1 MAKLRYVSLF
11 SGIEAVS
18 CALDPDVWEPVAFSE
33 IDPFPCAVLAQQYPN
48 VPNLGDIT
56 KTDWTPYVDT
66 IDVVWGGSP
75 CQSFSLAGDRS
86 GLKGA
91 SGLMFEFVRAVRELR
106 PRWFVWEN
114 VPGALSSE
122 NGNAFRQLLQSMDE
136 GGYGMAWRVLDAQFF
151 GVAQRRERVFVVG
164 SLGTMRCADVLFERE
179 GMPWDYSPSR
189 DKRKTLAGEPEKGS
203 GGSDS
208 GPGGRGGDGAADD
221 GGCLTTGGNQ
231 SRRVYSSD
239 GVFPTLS
246 ARSNSG
252 QNQQSVY
259 LCDTANTGSN
269 GLGIKRDDVMNT
281 LDTSA
286 STAVAFTQN
295 QRDEVRAFYPDAGPK
310 AGGISFGEVSPTL
323 KQDHNPAIMCRAD
336 TQANSPEEPDM
347 APTLSAHASH
357 DAPYIYRKAQTLQ
370 IRSGKDGGGKGA
382 LVQDD
387 LSATLGTH
395 NSQTLFDVADGSMT
409 VRRLTPTEC
418 ERLQGFP
425 DGWTDIPYKGKEH
438 PPDGP
443 RYKALGNSMA
453 VPVMKWI
460 GERIQAQ
467 ELGKE
472 VEDG

>member
-18 CALDPDVWEPVAFSE
+18 CALDHDVWEPVAFSE
-33 IDPFPCAVLAQQYPN
+33 IDPFPCAVLQHHYPN

-56 KTDWTPYVDT
+56 KIDWTPYVDT

-91 SGLMFEFVRAVRELR
+91 SGLMFEFIRAVRELR

-136 GGYGMAWRVLDAQFF
+136 GGYGLAWRVLDAQFF
-151 GVAQRRERVFVVG
+151 GVAQRRERVFLVG

-179 GMPWDYSPSR
+179 GMPWDYSSSR
-189 DKRKTLAGEPEKGS
+189 EKREALAGEPSERVGNADPSVGERLTVGLDFHQQDARMRVGKQPDVS
-203 GGSDS
+203 GTITAHAG
-208 GPGGRGGDGAADD
+208 
-221 GGCLTTGGNQ
+221 TGGNN
-231 SRRVYSSD
+231 VPM
-239 GVFPTLS
+239 V
-246 ARSNSG
+246 
-252 QNQQSVY
+252 
-259 LCDTANTGSN
+259 
-269 GLGIKRDDVMNT
+269 
-281 LDTSA
+281 
-286 STAVAFTQN
+286 
-295 QRDEVRAFYPDAGPK
+295 
-310 AGGISFGEVSPTL
+310 
-323 KQDHNPAIMCRAD
+323 MCRAD
-336 TQANSPEEPDM
+336 TQANAATGENL
-347 APTLSAHASH
+347 APTLMAHASH

-395 NSQTLFDVADGSMT
+395 NSQTLFDMADGSMT

-425 DGWTDIPYKGKEH
+425 DGWTDIPYKGREH
-438 PPDGP
+438 PSDGA

-453 VPVMKWI
+453 VPVMRRI
-460 GERIQAQ
+460 GERIITFD
-467 ELGKE
+467 EGSM
-472 VEDG
+472 

>member
-33 IDPFPCAVLAQQYPN
+33 IEPFPCAVLQHHYPN

-56 KTDWTPYVDT
+56 KIDWTPYVDT

-91 SGLMFEFVRAVRELR
+91 SGLMFEFIRAVRELR

-136 GGYGMAWRVLDAQFF
+136 GGYGLAWRVLDAQFF
-151 GVAQRRERVFVVG
+151 GVAQRRERVFLVG

-179 GMPWDYSPSR
+179 GVPWDYSPSR
-189 DKRKTLAGEPEKGS
+189 DKRKALANRIEDGVGQADHGDGTLA
-203 GGSDS
+203 
-208 GPGGRGGDGAADD
+208 R
-221 GGCLTTGGNQ
+221 N
-231 SRRVYSSD
+231 R
-239 GVFPTLS
+239 
-246 ARSNSG
+246 
-252 QNQQSVY
+252 QSVY
-259 LCDTANTGSN
+259 LCETANTGSN
-269 GLGIKRDDVMNT
+269 GFGIKLDDVMNT

-286 STAVAFTQN
+286 STAVASSVSET
-295 QRDEVRAFYPDAGPK
+295 PDISGTITAHAGT
-310 AGGISFGEVSPTL
+310 GGNNVPML
-323 KQDHNPAIMCRAD
+323 MCRAD

-387 LSATLGTH
+387 LSANLGTH
-395 NSQTLFDVADGSMT
+395 NSQTLFDMADGSMT

-425 DGWTDIPYKGKEH
+425 DGWTDIPYKGKPH
-438 PPDGP
+438 PSDTV

-453 VPVMKWI
+453 VPVMRRI
-460 GERIQAQ
+460 GERIITFD
-467 ELGKE
+467 EWSM
-472 VEDG
+472 

>member
-18 CALDPDVWEPVAFSE
+18 CALDTEYWEPVAFSE
-33 IDPFPCAVLAQQYPN
+33 IDPFPCAVLQHHYPN

-56 KTDWTPYVDT
+56 KIDWTPYVDA

-91 SGLMFEFVRAVRELR
+91 SGLMFEFIRAVRELR

-136 GGYGMAWRVLDAQFF
+136 GGYGLAWRVLDAQFF
-151 GVAQRRERVFVVG
+151 GVAQRRERVFLVG

-179 GMPWDYSPSR
+179 GVPWDYSPSR
-189 DKRKTLAGEPEKGS
+189 DKRKALANRIEDGVGQADHGDGTLA
-203 GGSDS
+203 
-208 GPGGRGGDGAADD
+208 R
-221 GGCLTTGGNQ
+221 N
-231 SRRVYSSD
+231 R
-239 GVFPTLS
+239 
-246 ARSNSG
+246 
-252 QNQQSVY
+252 QSVY
-259 LCDTANTGSN
+259 LCETANTGSN
-269 GLGIKRDDVMNT
+269 GFGIKLDDVMNT
-281 LDTSA
+281 LDTSV
-286 STAVAFTQN
+286 STAVASSVSET
-295 QRDEVRAFYPDAGPK
+295 PDISGTITAHAGT
-310 AGGISFGEVSPTL
+310 GGNNVPML
-323 KQDHNPAIMCRAD
+323 MCRAD

-357 DAPYIYRKAQTLQ
+357 DAPYIYRKAQTPQ
-370 IRSGKDGGGKGA
+370 IRSGKDGSGKGA

-395 NSQTLFDVADGSMT
+395 NSQTLFDMADGSMT

-425 DGWTDIPYKGKEH
+425 DGWTDIPYKGKPH
-438 PPDGP
+438 PSDTV

-453 VPVMKWI
+453 VPVMRRI
-460 GERIQAQ
+460 GERIITFD
-467 ELGKE
+467 EGSM
-472 VEDG
+472 